1 MYACMHCTHAAFI
14 AGIKTEFACI
24 KDYTKDYISFI
35 QRYGTADLE
44 KTIYEIHH
52 SSDEPDDE
60 PIRMNQ
66 TMPDWD
72 CDECYHQDKLV
83 LETCII

>member
-1 MYACMHCTHAAFI
+1 MHSTHVAFI

-35 QRYGTADLE
+35 QKYGTADLE

-52 SSDEPDDE
+52 GSDEPDDE

-66 TMPDWD
+66 IMPDWD
-72 CDECYHQDKLV
+72 FDECYHQDKLV
-83 LETCII
+83 LETCIM